1 MRRKRMDSLEKKK
14 SSFDDLKTKRT
25 QLLADLVSTLDEKQ
39 YKIFEKYLKI
49 DEKLRKIEMM
59 NFAKVILRK

>member
-1 MRRKRMDSLEKKK
+1 MDSLDKTK
-14 SSFDDLKTKRT
+14 SNYDDLKTKRT

-49 DEKLRKIEMM
+49 DEKLRKKEMM

>member
-1 MRRKRMDSLEKKK
+1 MDSLEKKK

-49 DEKLRKIEMM
+49 DGKLRKIEMM

>member
-1 MRRKRMDSLEKKK
+1 MDSLDKTK
-14 SSFDDLKTKRT
+14 SNYDDLKTKRT

-49 DEKLRKIEMM
+49 DEKLRKKEMM
-59 NFAKVILRK
+59 NFAKIILRK

>member
-1 MRRKRMDSLEKKK
+1 MDSLEKKK

>member
-1 MRRKRMDSLEKKK
+1 MDSLGKKK
-14 SSFDDLKTKRT
+14 SSFDDLKTRQT

-49 DEKLRKIEMM
+49 DKKLRKIEMM

>member
-1 MRRKRMDSLEKKK
+1 MDSLDKTK
-14 SSFDDLKTKRT
+14 SNYDDLKTKRT

-49 DEKLRKIEMM
+49 DEKLRKKEMI
-59 NFAKVILRK
+59 NFAKIILRK